1 MKKTDIASLRHPLNR
16 IHETKEDISKI
27 IHLKTWACLQRIIV
41 VMQVHGT
48 SVDLLQVGYQPAQFS
63 ALGWCTCVLRDTM
76 TQPADIG
83 NAYRVFVVSTA
94 VGSWLL
100 DCSPYFH
107 RAVKSD
113 DVVVTYILPAI
124 RLVPLPYLVDGIIM
138 PCFGGGAMDYNIV
151 NLPHYRPP
159 CRLQPAALGCCTNRQ

>member
-1 MKKTDIASLRHPLNR
+1 MK
-16 IHETKEDISKI
+16 TKEDISKI
-27 IHLKTWACLQRIIV
+27 IHFKTRACLQRIIV

-48 SVDLLQVGYQPAQFS
+48 SVYLLQVCHQPAQFS
-63 ALGWCTCVLRDTM
+63 ALGWCTCIMRDTAK
-76 TQPADIG
+76 QAADIG

-100 DCSPYFH
+100 DWSPYFH
-107 RAVKSD
+107 RAIKSD

-124 RLVPLPYLVDGIIM
+124 RLVPLPDLLDGIIM
-138 PCFGGGAMDYNIV
+138 PRFGGGAMDYNIV

-159 CRLQPAALGCCTNRQ
+159 RRLQPAVLGCCTNML